1 MAKARLKLSLSANFQ
16 LIRKGESHQKF
27 ELHAD
32 FEIPGDGITAI
43 FGPSGSGKTSLLR
56 SIAGL
61 EKQING
67 WIRFKEET
75 WQTSDSFLP
84 SHKRR
89 IGYVFQTK
97 NLFPHLT
104 SEQNIQFAI
113 QRRASA
119 EQSLDP
125 ESIFRQLGIDS
136 LRDKLPNQLSGGEQQ
151 LVAIARAILSN
162 PRLLLMDE
170 PLSSLDKSRQ
180 KDLLKTIKNIN
191 EVFSIPILYVTHS
204 INEVL
209 EIADHLMV
217 IKNGIIVTNKPL
229 MAALTEFSTNNTL
242 WPDIGAVIEA
252 TVVNRDAKYGLSEVE
267 FQGGSL
273 RVANALLEIGSK
285 VRLSILARDISIAY
299 TKQED
304 TSILNKVEA
313 EVIEILEDNNP
324 AFQQILLSAKTTKF
338 RALVTRKSVDIL
350 GLEAGQTV
358 WMQIKSVAIN
368 N

>member
-1 MAKARLKLSLSANFQ
+1 LSLSANFQ

-113 QRRASA
+113 QRRTSI

-170 PLSSLDKSRQ
+170 PLSSLDESRQ

-191 EVFSIPILYVTHS
+191 EVF
-204 INEVL
+204 
-209 EIADHLMV
+209 
-217 IKNGIIVTNKPL
+217 
-229 MAALTEFSTNNTL
+229 
-242 WPDIGAVIEA
+242 
-252 TVVNRDAKYGLSEVE
+252 
-267 FQGGSL
+267 
-273 RVANALLEIGSK
+273 
-285 VRLSILARDISIAY
+285 
-299 TKQED
+299 
-304 TSILNKVEA
+304 
-313 EVIEILEDNNP
+313 
-324 AFQQILLSAKTTKF
+324 
-338 RALVTRKSVDIL
+338 
-350 GLEAGQTV
+350 
-358 WMQIKSVAIN
+358 
-368 N
+368 

>member
-1 MAKARLKLSLSANFQ
+1 MSLSANFQ
-16 LIRKGESHQKF
+16 LIRKEESHQKF

-56 SIAGL
+56 CIAGL
-61 EKQING
+61 EKQITG

-75 WQTSDSFLP
+75 WQTSDSFLSP
-84 SHKRR
+84 HKRR

-104 SEQNIQFAI
+104 SIQNIHFAI
-113 QRRASA
+113 QRRTST
-119 EQSLDP
+119 EKSIDP
-125 ESIFRQLGIDS
+125 ETIFRQLGIDS

-170 PLSSLDKSRQ
+170 PLSSLDESRQ
-180 KDLLKTIKNIN
+180 KDLLRTIKHIK
-191 EVFSIPILYVTHS
+191 EVFNIPILYVTHS

-217 IKNGIIVTNKPL
+217 IKNGTIVTNKPL
-229 MAALTEFSTNNTL
+229 MEALTEFSTNDTL
-242 WPDIGAVIEA
+242 WPDIGAVIEG
-252 TVVNRDAKYGLSEVE
+252 TVINRDSKYGLSEVE
-267 FQGGSL
+267 FQGGYL
-273 RVANALLEIGSK
+273 KVANDLLEIGSK

-299 TKQED
+299 TNQED

-324 AFQQILLSAKTTKF
+324 AFRQILLSAKTTKF
-338 RALVTRKSVDIL
+338 RALVTRKSVDTL
-350 GLEAGQTV
+350 GLEAGQNV
-358 WMQIKSVAIN
+358 WLQIKSVAIN